1 MKKEKKKLSL
11 KAVFKTNIW
20 LFKKI
25 WEMTPSYVVWMV
37 LEGVIWGFHHS
48 IGILYV
54 EKLFDALDAGV
65 FEDTAAVTVAFA
77 VYQLFFWMFHC
88 WYWVYYNPRIREKLY
103 IALHSEMFM
112 QAVRLDIEKYDDP
125 EFYNDFIFAMDQSFS
140 HATGL
145 MEDTGK
151 LINRIVASV
160 TLTGVLFSV
169 DALMSVIIFLLAG
182 IRIALS
188 FAYNKVGL
196 ASAEEQNPLNRKS
209 GYIGRVFRLP
219 DYAKELR
226 TSRVKECVFDD
237 YERNTE
243 QKKATLVKYG
253 KKYTVLNIFSQL
265 SDIAI
270 NGGLII
276 VMLYKVMVT
285 KSVALGGFAVAINAS
300 WKMAWTLDD
309 MVQRIMRYHEHGIF
323 IEKMQRFM
331 ETQPTI
337 VDGEHEA
344 EDFCKL
350 EIKNVSF
357 SYTADTEKRVL
368 DNVSMEINRG
378 EKIAIVGYNGA
389 GKTTLTKLIMR
400 LYDPS
405 EGEILYNGKPLSD
418 YTVPSLRRH
427 TAAVFQDSRIFAAS
441 LGENVVGGEFSE
453 DQRASV
459 EDALRRSAFHDKLVS
474 LEAALDTHLT
484 REFRNDG
491 TQLSGGESQ
500 KVAIARA
507 FYKNADLIILDEPSS
522 ALDPDAEYELNRQI
536 TEYAE
541 GRAIIFIS
549 HRLSTTRH
557 ADRIYMFDGG
567 RLIESG
573 THDELMSL
581 DGKYAYMFALQAK
594 KYKQ

>member
-196 ASAEEQNPLNRKS
+196 AGAEEQNPLNRKS

-427 TAAVFQDSRIFAAS
+427 TAAVFQDYRIFAAS